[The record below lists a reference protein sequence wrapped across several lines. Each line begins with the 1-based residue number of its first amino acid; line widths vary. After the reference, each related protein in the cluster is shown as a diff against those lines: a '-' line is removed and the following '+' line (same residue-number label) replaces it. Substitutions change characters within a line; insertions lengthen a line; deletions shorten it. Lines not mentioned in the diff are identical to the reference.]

1 MYKTFIIVALVL
13 GVFAWYMRFMQ
24 EASELEGFTDSSNDA
39 DATTKIKSI
48 MKRVDEETET
58 SKKKKVSFK
67 HARSLAGETADKWSI
82 FALFD
87 KTTEAVMEV
96 FRTVLKTF
104 VAPFLYRIE
113 RMLS

>member
-13 GVFAWYMRFMQ
+13 GVFAWYLRFMQ
-24 EASELEGFTDSSNDA
+24 EASELEGFTDSNDT
-39 DATTKIKSI
+39 DTTTKIKSI

-67 HARSLAGETADKWSI
+67 HVRSLAGETADKWSI

>member
-13 GVFAWYMRFMQ
+13 GVFAWYLRFMQ
-24 EASELEGFTDSSNDA
+24 EASELEGFTDSNDA

-67 HARSLAGETADKWSI
+67 QVRSLAGETADKWSI